1 MELFFKKPKTISEK
15 PQYVEKNTEAHIG
28 GDLERMERE
37 LTMNKAMEVL
47 AGKNTH
53 PLAHRIPEKLK
64 EEYIERTGKPF
75 NSQIDSKPEAL
86 QYLITEFPDSGI
98 EQELSE
104 LRQKTL
110 HILATYEA
118 ALLGGYDGDTILLQD
133 MYKKRRVKFE
143 KEFATAYVPQ
153 ITTPDQAIVFAKTEL
168 KSMQNERTPEEVITE
183 IENPQPDKV
192 KISPEKLF
200 QEAA

>member
-15 PQYVEKNTEAHIG
+15 PEYIEKTTEAHIG

-37 LTMNKAMEVL
+37 LTMNNAMEVL

-98 EQELSE
+98 EQELTA

-110 HILATYEA
+110 HVLATYEA
-118 ALLGGYDGDTILLQD
+118 ALLGGYDGDTVLLQD
-133 MYKKRRVKFE
+133 MYEKRRVTFE
-143 KEFATAYVPQ
+143 KEFATSYVPQ
-153 ITTPDQAIVFAKTEL
+153 ITTREQAILFAKTE
-168 KSMQNERTPEEVITE
+168 SEPMQKESTPEEVITE
-183 IENPQPDKV
+183 IENTQPHKV